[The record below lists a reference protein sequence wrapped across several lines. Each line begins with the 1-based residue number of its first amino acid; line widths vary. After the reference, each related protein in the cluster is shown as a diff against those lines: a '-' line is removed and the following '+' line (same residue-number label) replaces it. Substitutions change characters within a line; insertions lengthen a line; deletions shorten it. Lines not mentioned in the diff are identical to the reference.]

1 MRAALIDALKDDA
14 PASKGVVHLVGAG
27 PGDPEL
33 LTVKAAR
40 LIRDAD
46 VIVHDRL
53 VSPEII
59 DRARRDAHRI
69 DVGKR
74 QGDHPV
80 PQERICEILIEQA
93 KLGRRVVRLKG

>member
-1 MRAALIDALKDDA
+1 
-14 PASKGVVHLVGAG
+14 VVHLVGAG

-69 DVGKR
+69 DVGKTAR
-74 QGDHPV
+74 ATTRCRRRGF
-80 PQERICEILIEQA
+80 A
-93 KLGRRVVRLKG
+93 KS